1 MIFDV
6 VIILILLVIA
16 LAWITGKECR
26 INITVNHKYDT
37 PPAPAQLD
45 PEVDD
50 EKESVKG
57 VVEALNNFMNGGS
70 NI

>member
-16 LAWITGKECR
+16 LAWITGKECK

-50 EKESVKG
+50 KQQVMG
-57 VVEALNNFMNGGS
+57 AVEALNKFMNGVE
-70 NI
+70 

>member
-6 VIILILLVIA
+6 VIIFILLAIA
-16 LAWITGKECR
+16 LAWITGKECK
-26 INITVNHKYDT
+26 INITVNHKYDA
-37 PPAPAQLD
+37 PPVPAQLD

-57 VVEALNNFMNGGS
+57 VAEALNNFMNGGS